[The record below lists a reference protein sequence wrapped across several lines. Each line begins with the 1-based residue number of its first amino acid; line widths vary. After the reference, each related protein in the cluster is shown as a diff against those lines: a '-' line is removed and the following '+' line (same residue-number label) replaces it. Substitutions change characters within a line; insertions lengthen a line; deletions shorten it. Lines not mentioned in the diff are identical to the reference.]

1 MRRRFGMGFLAAA
14 LVVIVV
20 GCQSGQPGGAAGG
33 KWLSWWEALSVE
45 EKLSHIQPYMVEG
58 AFFPVSMLAKSFA
71 TCLPARRAPAVTDA
85 WRAVW
90 P

>member
-33 KWLSWWEALSVE
+33 KLLSWWEALSVE
-45 EKLSHIQPYMVEG
+45 EKLSRIQPYMVEG
-58 AFFPVSMLAKSFA
+58 VQLSAER
-71 TCLPARRAPAVTDA
+71 PAPDLLSEQEVMICSQKR
-85 WRAVW
+85 
-90 P
+90 